1 MSVNR
6 GLNIY
11 VPIPCY
17 RRLNFY
23 VPISF
28 SVLSVSSVVK
38 FFSSLATFNIG
49 ITFQG
54 LA

>member
-11 VPIPCY
+11 VPISCCPHF
-17 RRLNFY
+17 L
-23 VPISF
+23 F